1 MTMRDKALNRYVQA
15 LEETV
20 DSMEY
25 EIESM
30 KNQIQVMYKYI
41 GHLEDAEKELMC
53 MLNKYHDDDCNV
65 CDRAYKAQDI
75 AQFQRGVF
83 HGCASSAMEKNNWV
97 VQDS

>member
-1 MTMRDKALNRYVQA
+1 MAYVQT
-15 LEETV
+15 LEGTV

-83 HGCASSAMEKNNWV
+83 HGCADSAMEKNNWV